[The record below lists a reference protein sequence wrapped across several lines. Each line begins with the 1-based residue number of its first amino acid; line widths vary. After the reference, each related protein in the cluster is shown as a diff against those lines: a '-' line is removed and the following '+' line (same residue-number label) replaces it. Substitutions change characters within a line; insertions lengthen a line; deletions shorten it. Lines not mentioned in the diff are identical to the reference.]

1 MVPEKS
7 NMKKF
12 KSISTGELCTAAQYV
27 AETICVRKREKD
39 NTGSL
44 EYKFWN
50 KSHKHEYEIQVRVAC
65 KLIKKFGEDA
75 LLHYINSPSGK
86 RVFSLGFLHKS
97 QKFVLILN
105 FVQKGVSKSACI
117 LKKNAER
124 EKHVL
129 DVPEKE
135 IEYKPKKSMIQNTL
149 FSKIKD
155 IEDNMN
161 GKN

>member
-1 MVPEKS
+1 MAPEKS

-12 KSISTGELCTAAQYV
+12 KSISTGELCTVAQYV
-27 AETICVRKREKD
+27 AEIVCLRKREKD
-39 NTGSL
+39 NIGSL

-50 KSHKHEYEIQVRVAC
+50 KSHKHEYQIQVRVAC

-75 LLHYINSPSGK
+75 LLHYINGPSGK

-97 QKFVLILN
+97 QKFVLVLS
-105 FVQKGVSKSACI
+105 FVQRGVSKSANI
-117 LKKNAER
+117 LKKKAKQN
-124 EKHVL
+124 KHVL

-135 IEYKPKKSMIQNTL
+135 IEYKPKKSMRQNTL

-155 IEDNMN
+155 IEDNVN
-161 GKN
+161 GEN